1 MVSPELY
8 YDGSRGATGR
18 SSLPRS
24 SIKATFCAY
33 DWPNNVCGPATWLS
47 QLLPRLKDHNIEPRC
62 LVMCWEAPGPLL
74 AELRDAGIE
83 CKDVVCAGD
92 AESRIRWILH
102 NLREAPTDVFI
113 PNLVVP
119 AMHAAHWVGAA
130 GIPTIGVL
138 HSDDKFYRAVAN
150 TFASGDKWHTL
161 SDIVCVSREIEK
173 QVAALNLPHTRS
185 HRIPYG
191 VDIPAAT
198 AVRQPDILRVAYVG
212 RLAEE
217 QKRISEVTRAF
228 LRVTQNVPGT
238 TAAIYGDGPDRLNV
252 ENILNQ
258 NRHHLPVK
266 LIGRIPAAEIQS
278 HLLQTDVIALLSD
291 YEGLPIAILEAMA
304 CGVVPVCLK
313 MRSGIP
319 ELVEHGVTGLVVND
333 RGDDFTA
340 AVRRLKEDPEL
351 WQRLSANARQR
362 VKNENS
368 VAANTEQW
376 ATLLKSVSNSSL
388 KRTPLYWPSE
398 LELPPVHP
406 DLAAEDPR
414 PEIPGLSTRI
424 YRNSRTL
431 LSHLKRRL
439 GSSSPPAN

>member
-1 MVSPELY
+1 MTTAGESV
-8 YDGSRGATGR
+8 
-18 SSLPRS
+18 
-24 SIKATFCAY
+24 TFCVY

-47 QLLPRLKDHNIEPRC
+47 QLLPRLKDHNIDARC
-62 LVMCWEAPGPLL
+62 LVMCWDASGPLL
-74 AELRDAGIE
+74 TSLRDAGVDCRE
-83 CKDVVCAGD
+83 FVCAGD
-92 AESRIRWILH
+92 AASRVHWILEC
-102 NLREAPTDVFI
+102 LRKSPPDVFV

-119 AMHAAHWVGAA
+119 AMHAARWVRAA

-138 HSDDKFYRAVAN
+138 HSDDRFYRAVCNVFGA
-150 TFASGDKWHTL
+150 GDKRHAL
-161 SDIVCVSREIEK
+161 SDLVCVSREIEQ
-173 QVAALNLPHTRS
+173 QVAALDLPHTRS

-191 VDIPAAT
+191 VEIPART
-198 AVRQPDILRVAYVG
+198 TVRQSDSLRVAFVG

-238 TAAIYGDGPDRLNV
+238 TATIYGDGPDRWNV
-252 ENILNQ
+252 EKILNQ
-258 NRHHLPVK
+258 DGQHLPVK
-266 LIGRIPAAEIQS
+266 LIGRVPVSEIQS

-368 VAANTEQW
+368 VNANTEQW

-424 YRNSRTL
+424 YRKSRTL